1 MEHAAAVASRLSRQ
15 GPFVPPRELPRVLA
29 CRPDEVAA
37 VLTAIGYV
45 EKEGRFERRSRMRVR
60 P

>member
-15 GPFVPPRELPRVLA
+15 GPFIPPRELPQVLG

-37 VLTAIGYV
+37 VLTAIGYI
-45 EKEGRFERRSRMRVR
+45 EKDGRFERRSRTRV
-60 P
+60 